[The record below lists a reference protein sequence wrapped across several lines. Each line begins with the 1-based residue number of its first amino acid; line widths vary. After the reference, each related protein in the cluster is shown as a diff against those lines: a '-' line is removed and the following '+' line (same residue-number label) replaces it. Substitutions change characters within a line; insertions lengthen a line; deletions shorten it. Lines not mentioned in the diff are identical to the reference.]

1 MIKFHL
7 YYFNSKR
14 RKQINKTLTAVN
26 QLALTNGMRLKDATN
41 ICKTYESFH
50 LCVLNC
56 AHFE

>member
-26 QLALTNGMRLKDATN
+26 QLALTNGMRLKDAGTSVRLMRAF
-41 ICKTYESFH
+41 ICVY
-50 LCVLNC
+50 
-56 AHFE
+56 